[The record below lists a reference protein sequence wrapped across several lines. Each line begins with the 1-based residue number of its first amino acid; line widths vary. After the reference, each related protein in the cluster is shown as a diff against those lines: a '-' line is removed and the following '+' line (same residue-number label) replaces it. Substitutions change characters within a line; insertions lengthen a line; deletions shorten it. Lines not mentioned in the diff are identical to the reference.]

1 MAPIIEVSD
10 ETLKTLNPSVY
21 ILRRDLENKTE
32 KPAETSQY
40 IHIPSLNIEFE
51 TKRTLLGKNWYE
63 THKELLAN
71 GKSMPTPIEFLE
83 SLKYIKE
90 NNPELYREITEVRNS
105 WRANWLD
112 ADFKVKDGK
121 LHINYNHFLDNNGIL
136 VPKNSEVLDK
146 NTLMNDKTP
155 GISLEDYILKNHTSQ
170 GLPSKKVKSGSLYYW
185 YPRSDDNSVAGI
197 CADSKEVDLD
207 CYGDPSDGVSGLG
220 VFAVKRNSRN

>member
-10 ETLKTLNPSVY
+10 ETLKTMHPSIYV
-21 ILRRDLENKTE
+21 IRRDLENKAE
-32 KPAETSQY
+32 KSAETSQY

-51 TKRTLLGKNWYE
+51 TKRTLLGKSWYE
-63 THKELLAN
+63 THKKLLSN
-71 GKSMPTPIEFLE
+71 GKNMPTLIEFLE

-90 NNPELYREITEVRNS
+90 NNPELYREITEVRNP

-112 ADFKVKDGK
+112 ADFKMKGKD
-121 LHINYNHFLDNNGIL
+121 LYINYNHFLDNNGIL

-146 NTLMNDKTP
+146 STLMETRVP

-185 YPRSDDNSVAGI
+185 SPGKDNNSVARFSSVWAG
-197 CADSKEVDLD
+197 LD
-207 CYGDPSDGVSGLG
+207 CDWDPSDRDSDLG

>member
-10 ETLKTLNPSVY
+10 ETLKTLHPSVY
-21 ILRRDLENKTE
+21 VIRRDLENKPE
-32 KPAETSQY
+32 KSAETPEY
-40 IHIPSLNIEFE
+40 IHIPSLNIDFE

-63 THKELLAN
+63 THNELLSN
-71 GKSMPTPIEFLE
+71 GKSMPTPREFIE

-90 NNPELYREITEVRNS
+90 NNPELYREITEERNP
-105 WRANWLD
+105 WKANWLD

-121 LHINYNHFLDNNGIL
+121 LYINYNHFLDNNGVL

-146 NTLMNDKTP
+146 NTLMRDKTP

-170 GLPSKKVKSGSLYYW
+170 GLPSKKVKSGDLYYW

-197 CADSKEVDLD
+197 YADSGDVGLD